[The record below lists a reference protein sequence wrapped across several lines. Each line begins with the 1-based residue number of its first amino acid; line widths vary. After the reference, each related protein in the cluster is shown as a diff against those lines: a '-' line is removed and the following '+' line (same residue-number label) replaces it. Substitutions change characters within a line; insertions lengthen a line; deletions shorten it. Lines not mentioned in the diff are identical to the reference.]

1 MIARVEAALSGRARR
16 EAGRTSSWRGGLLL
30 LAAGTAA
37 CGERAPE
44 HAVIP
49 MPSSIELLAGDTFH
63 VTEDTRITFDAGDA
77 EAERI
82 GRILAG
88 WIGNTVETTPPVV
101 AIGVG
106 GVPSG
111 PSIGPPPGPSVGPPP
126 GPSVGPA
133 TGPSIHLVTG
143 AGTSWGSEGYELV
156 ITASHVELTAGTPEG
171 LFYGVQTIRQLLPPL
186 VDYTAAYPRPL
197 FLPVGRI
204 VDRPRFGWRGAM
216 MDVARHFRPV
226 EDVKRFIDLM
236 ALYKLN
242 RLHLHLS
249 DDQGW
254 RIEVPGWPLLTEV
267 GGSTEVGG
275 GPGGFYTT
283 ADYAELVQYAAERFI
298 TVVPEIDMPGHTN
311 AALVSYPELACDD
324 VAPEPYTG
332 TEVGF
337 SSLCTD
343 KEITYAF
350 LEDVIREISEMTPG
364 PYFHV
369 GGDEARSTDE
379 EDFVAFIE
387 RVQEI
392 VRSHGK
398 RMIGWDEVAITA
410 LAPESIVQLWRPLW
424 PEQGEPEPGSAA
436 AVLQEGATRAVEVG
450 ATFILSPA
458 DRIYLDMKYDDSTVI
473 GLTWAAISD
482 PRSAYDWEPT
492 EAFEDIPEA
501 SIAGVEG
508 TLWSETMGTLDDV
521 EYLAFPRLAGVAE
534 LGWSPAS
541 SRDWGDYRR
550 RVGAHG
556 ARWTALG
563 VNFHRSELIDWSP
576 EP

>member
-1 MIARVEAALSGRARR
+1 V
-16 EAGRTSSWRGGLLL
+16 
-30 LAAGTAA
+30 AA
-37 CGERAPE
+37 CGAPEPE

-49 MPSSIELLAGDTFH
+49 IPVSVELLPGDTFH
-63 VTEDTRITFDAGDA
+63 VTEDTRITFEAGDA
-77 EAERI
+77 EGERV

-88 WIGNTVETTPPVV
+88 WIGNTVETTPEVV
-101 AIGVG
+101 ATEA
-106 GVPSG
+106 
-111 PSIGPPPGPSVGPPP
+111 
-126 GPSVGPA
+126 PA
-133 TGPSIHLVTG
+133 TGPSIGSAPSPSIHFAIRGPASSL
-143 AGTSWGSEGYELV
+143 GSEGYEV
-156 ITASHVELTAGTPEG
+156 AITASRVDVTATTPAG
-171 LFYGVQTIRQLLPPL
+171 LFYGAQTLRQLLPPL
-186 VDYTAAYPRPL
+186 VEYTAAYPRPL

-204 VDRPRFGWRGAM
+204 ADAPRFGWRGAM
-216 MDVARHFRPV
+216 LDVARHFRPV

-254 RIEVPGWPLLTEV
+254 RIEIPGWPRLTEH

-283 ADYAELVQYAAERFI
+283 ADYTDLVRYASERFVTI
-298 TVVPEIDMPGHTN
+298 VPEIDVPGHTN
-311 AALVSYPELACDD
+311 AALSAYPELTCDG
-324 VAPEPYTG
+324 VAPELYTG

-343 KEITYAF
+343 KELVYEF
-350 LEDVIREISEMTPG
+350 MDEVVREISALTPG
-364 PYFHV
+364 VYFHV
-369 GGDEARSTDE
+369 GGDEARKTED

-387 RVQEI
+387 RMQEI

-398 RMIGWDEVAITA
+398 RMIGWDEVATVA

-424 PEQGEPEPGSAA
+424 PEGGPPEPGSAA
-436 AVLQEGATRAVEVG
+436 AVLQEGATRAVGVG

-458 DRIYLDMKYDDSTVI
+458 DRIYLDMKYDSSTVI
-473 GLTWAAISD
+473 GLTWAGISD
-482 PRSAYDWEPT
+482 LRTAYQWEPT
-492 EAFEDIPEA
+492 VVFEDIPEA
-501 SIAGVEG
+501 AIAGVEAP
-508 TLWSETMGTLDDV
+508 LWSETMGTLDDV

-534 LGWSPAS
+534 LGWSPAAT
-541 SRDWGDYRR
+541 RDWDDYRR

-563 VNFHRSELIDWSP
+563 VNFQHSALIDWSLDP
-576 EP
+576 